1 MSQYHPLRGPLA
13 LVLVMVHINPL
24 METPPMET
32 EQRTLG
38 DSVAILGEVNP
49 PIVQGILMQITM
61 SPTMLMTDLA
71 SVGEQATLTLRHMIL
86 LMDGRDAISWQKGCL
101 SHLNLGSMA
110 MCEFLNIQ
118 LRVFRSLLF
127 TPITPRPDS
136 ELDVA
141 ERFNEPRGRMPP
153 PREDYLYAY
162 GGDSYRA
169 GNSYMSRRD
178 LAYTRSTDYYR
189 PGYPEEGRW
198 GSSFPL
204 DDTSN
209 WPRQRSPSTTSRP
222 RGRSDCRDV
231 SYERSLSGSV
241 RSSRYSSP
249 KHRSR
254 TGASRRAP
262 SPSSSSIRSSR
273 ERSKSPP
280 RSRDQSRSSVRSST
294 ASRSY
299 TPEPP
304 VRSPVQRSHPVGQP
318 RNRRRGPRLGMRHAD
333 DFRDSVAAPF
343 SPPSAYPNDDRY
355 VNHPSLPLR
364 PSPPYLASGLNG
376 RQRISD
382 RGFSSGT
389 TQNRSSDSTR
399 GEILTIISRNLLY

>member
-1 MSQYHPLRGPLA
+1 MK
-13 LVLVMVHINPL
+13 M
-24 METPPMET
+24 

-38 DSVAILGEVNP
+38 DTVAILGEVNP
-49 PIVQGILMQITM
+49 PIVQGILMQIIM
-61 SPTMLMTDLA
+61 SPVIVMTDLA
-71 SVGEQATLTLRHMIL
+71 SGEQATLTLRPIIL
-86 LMDGRDAISWQKGCL
+86 LMDGRDAISWQRECS

-136 ELDVA
+136 ELDMA

-153 PREDYLYAY
+153 PREDYIYAY

-178 LAYTRSTDYYR
+178 LAYPRSTDYYR
-189 PGYPEEGRW
+189 PGYSEEGRW

-209 WPRQRSPSTTSRP
+209 WSRQRSPSTTSRP
-222 RGRSDCRDV
+222 RGRSDCRDM
-231 SYERSLSGSV
+231 SYERSLSGSA

-280 RSRDQSRSSVRSST
+280 RSRDNSRSSVRSST
-294 ASRSY
+294 RSRSY

-318 RNRRRGPRLGMRHAD
+318 RSRRRGSRI

-343 SPPSAYPNDDRY
+343 SPPLAYPNDDRY
-355 VNHPSLPLR
+355 INHPSLPLR

-389 TQNRSSDSTR
+389 TQNRSSDSAR
-399 GEILTIISRNLLY
+399 GEFLIIISRIHCTDE